1 MAFLKYTLLRLLVLS
16 AVAALLF
23 LLGLRT
29 WYVLLPVAV
38 LVSGVLSIFV
48 LNRTRDD
55 ASASLSGRLSAIKN
69 RVDEATRAE
78 DEWDESQRRRTR

>member
-1 MAFLKYTLLRLLVLS
+1 MAFLKYTLLRLLILG
-16 AVAALLF
+16 AVIALLF

-55 ASASLSGRLSAIKN
+55 VSASLSGRLIAIKS
-69 RVDEATRAE
+69 RVDETTRAE
-78 DEWDESQRRRTR
+78 DEWDEAQRHH